1 MAAPLDAEPKGMQ
14 EFRAWKNYPVKF
26 HDPRLSNL
34 SRRED
39 SRHIFICPLVVM
51 VVVVGATRKR
61 VSALRERERERGGEE
76 ADTRFNR
83 RYTDDNNGE
92 NSRYSEK
99 GKGKKDKREKKK
111 SATGGREK
119 EEGEESR
126 RVVDG
131 LGGCASNKFPAW
143 IMYRSP

>member
-61 VSALRERERERGGEE
+61 VSALRERERERDGEE

-83 RYTDDNNGE
+83 RYTRTTITVKTRGI
-92 NSRYSEK
+92 RK
-99 GKGKKDKREKKK
+99 RGRGKKTRGRRKRARQGGEKKK
-111 SATGGREK
+111 KEKNRGGWWM
-119 EEGEESR
+119 GWVGVR
-126 RVVDG
+126 RI
-131 LGGCASNKFPAW
+131 NFP
-143 IMYRSP
+143 RG

>member
-1 MAAPLDAEPKGMQ
+1 
-14 EFRAWKNYPVKF
+14 
-26 HDPRLSNL
+26 
-34 SRRED
+34 
-39 SRHIFICPLVVM
+39 M

-61 VSALRERERERGGEE
+61 VSALREREREGEE

-111 SATGGREK
+111 SATGGERK
-119 EEGEESR
+119 RRRRRIEEG
-126 RVVDG
+126 
-131 LGGCASNKFPAW
+131 GGWVGWVCVE
-143 IMYRSP
+143 